1 MRLYDPFPLEKLPP
15 RVRLVILAKF
25 GGRCPSVRD
34 VVSIPDA
41 DWLNLRGMGAKSL
54 GRLWSVAQNVQRKAR
69 ISPLA
74 GMTEAELQA
83 EYDRLSDA
91 RKAIDDQLKAVRAE
105 FLSRLSTKH
114 HSRGDPA

>member
-1 MRLYDPFPLEKLPP
+1 
-15 RVRLVILAKF
+15 
-25 GGRCPSVRD
+25 
-34 VVSIPDA
+34 
-41 DWLNLRGMGAKSL
+41 MGAKSL
-54 GRLWSVAQNVQRKAR
+54 GRLWSVAQNVQRNAR

-114 HSRGDPA
+114 HSRRDPA